1 MVDLLPNRS
10 RHINAQVNERTPM
23 KALVY
28 TQPNEVQL
36 LDHPDPTLQPEEV
49 ILKIE
54 AVGIC
59 GSDMHAYH
67 GHDPR
72 RKPGL
77 ILGHE
82 FCGTVVESA
91 SSRYATG
98 TRVTGNPLITCG
110 ICEYCVQGRNNLC
123 SHRTMVGMTRPGAFA
138 QFMSIPAASLIDM
151 PQDMPA
157 AHAAA
162 TEPAATALHAIN
174 LSMRA
179 LVRPIQEC
187 RVLVLGGGAIGMLS
201 ALLLKNY
208 GCSDTT
214 VAEVNPLRRQQIEQH
229 AQVATYNP
237 KDTTPAESSFDFVID
252 AVGSKITRNTA
263 FASIKAGGVI
273 MHIGLQDWAS
283 EIDMRR
289 LTLAEITLLGTYT
302 YTTADLRATVQAIH
316 RGAFGSLAWLDERPL
331 SAGAQAF
338 ADLDQGRCASAK
350 VILCP

>member
-1 MVDLLPNRS
+1 
-10 RHINAQVNERTPM
+10 M

-36 LDHPDPTLQPEEV
+36 QERPAPELDDGEV
-49 ILKIE
+49 ILTIE

-77 ILGHE
+77 VLGHE
-82 FCGTVVESA
+82 FCGTVQESA
-91 SSRYATG
+91 SPRYAKG

-110 ICEYCVQGRNNLC
+110 RCDYCVEGRNNLC
-123 SHRTMVGMTRPGAFA
+123 ENRTMVGMTRPGAFA
-138 QFMSIPAASLIDM
+138 EQMSIPAASLIDM

-157 AHAAA
+157 VHAAV

-174 LSMRA
+174 LSMKV
-179 LVRPIQEC
+179 LVRPVQEC
-187 RVLVLGGGAIGMLS
+187 RTLVIGGGAIGMLS
-201 ALLLKNY
+201 ALLLKTY
-208 GCSDTT
+208 GCHDVT
-214 VAEVNPLRRQQIEQH
+214 VAEVNPLRREQLATH
-229 AQVATYNP
+229 AAVATYNP
-237 KDTTPAESSFDFVID
+237 KNAQPSDNSFHFVID
-252 AVGSKITRNTA
+252 AVGSKATRNTA
-263 FASIKAGGVI
+263 LAAVRAGGVV
-273 MHIGLQDWAS
+273 MHIGLQDWAT

-302 YTTADLRATVQAIH
+302 YTTADLRATVAAIY
-316 RGAFGSLAWLDERPL
+316 RGTFGDLAWLDTRPL

-338 ADLDQGRCASAK
+338 ADLDQGRAASAK